1 MTGSLQAKGNMYYAV
16 LNFKDESGKRL
27 PKWFKTGFSVKGNK
41 KRAKQILDNLLEHY
55 SGKEVIKD
63 RSQELFSDYV
73 EEWIDRIKPQEGEE
87 KFLER
92 STWETYES
100 HVRCHIIPYFKDLN
114 VKLSDL
120 TKEQIEKYYKDK
132 SKGGRKDQKSG
143 GLGRKSIK
151 DHAKVLRK
159 VLDDAVDQKVIFDNV
174 ARNARIPKTQD
185 NIYDEDSDDEVYL
198 TAEEANEVLRAF
210 QGHRL
215 QPLVYITLYYGLRR
229 SEIIGIKWSSL
240 DFQKMA
246 LKIRDVIVKSRT
258 IEEKSRTKT
267 RASKATFDLL
277 PEVRDILLEIKKQ
290 QQKFKSFYGNQ
301 YHDKDYVFCWDDGT
315 PYRPDYITK
324 AFQAQLKKSG
334 LPKMK
339 FHSLRHSCA
348 SVLYDKGWELKDIQE
363 WLRHTKIETT
373 GDIYVHISKNRKKI
387 MGEKLSGT
395 FHL

>member
-1 MTGSLQAKGNMYYAV
+1 MWQ
-16 LNFKDESGKRL
+16 
-27 PKWFKTGFSVKGNK
+27 
-41 KRAKQILDNLLEHY
+41 Y
-55 SGKEVIKD
+55 SGNSPTAAMYSTVH
-63 RSQELFSDYV
+63 RSDFRRVYPC
-73 EEWIDRIKPQEGEE
+73 IKPMVSLNRFWMSSILLI
-87 KFLER
+87 FLACSSSRIFALR
-92 STWETYES
+92 SFS
-100 HVRCHIIPYFKDLN
+100 SGLRFFLPI
-114 VKLSDL
+114 VKTSDVVL
-120 TKEQIEKYYKDK
+120 LFYTT
-132 SKGGRKDQKSG
+132 SKVYT
-143 GLGRKSIK
+143 I
-151 DHAKVLRK
+151 
-159 VLDDAVDQKVIFDNV
+159 
-174 ARNARIPKTQD
+174 
-185 NIYDEDSDDEVYL
+185 VYL

-240 DFQKMA
+240 DFQKMT

-315 PYRPDYITK
+315 PYRSDYITK

-387 MGEKLSGT
+387 MGENLSGT